1 MRTVLT
7 CTALLALAGPAL
19 AQTGTT
25 YRLEEQALN
34 AAGHPNGGS
43 LMTGATY
50 QITLDAVGDSVAAYA
65 LTGSTF
71 SVDAGLVAA
80 YPPPG
85 QVSGL
90 MFTTET
96 DLEWAP
102 EGSLGDYNLYR
113 DLMSNLTGLG
123 YGACEQQGI
132 SGTAT
137 TDSDAVPASDGF
149 FYLVTAM
156 NSLAEEG
163 TKGFQA
169 SGGVPGVERAG
180 TMCP

>member
-1 MRTVLT
+1 MRTALA
-7 CTALLALAGPAL
+7 CIALLALAGPAL

-25 YRLEEQALN
+25 YRLEEHTLN
-34 AAGHPNGGS
+34 AYGGS
-43 LMTGATY
+43 LMAGATY
-50 QITLDAVGDSVAAYA
+50 QITDVVGDPVAAYA

-71 SVDAGLVAA
+71 SMDAGFGAA
-80 YPPPG
+80 YPLPG

-90 MFTTET
+90 MFTTKT
-96 DLEWAP
+96 DLEWAA

-132 SGTAT
+132 SGTST

>member
-1 MRTVLT
+1 MRALLI
-7 CTALLALAGPAL
+7 CIALLALAGPTL
-19 AQTGTT
+19 AQTGVT
-25 YRLEEQALN
+25 YRLEEHTLN
-34 AAGHPNGGS
+34 AAGHPDGGS
-43 LMTGATY
+43 LMTGASY
-50 QITLDAVGDSVAAYA
+50 QITLDAVGDSIAAYA
-65 LTGSTF
+65 LMGSTF
-71 SVDAGLVAA
+71 SMDAGLVPA

-90 MFTTET
+90 LFTTET
-96 DLEWAP
+96 DLEWAA

-132 SGTAT
+132 SGTTT
-137 TDSDAVPASDGF
+137 TDSDAVPTSDGF